1 MSEICCT
8 WLAGNAGP
16 KKPPKIRHLGTIAQ
30 LCRAI
35 SSQLRHVS
43 AIGKKVLNS
52 NTSSTCP
59 DNMVNFGPPT
69 AEIRSGVWGT
79 PVNSNGFHI
88 LAALRHGNS
97 GRQPKFVVLNGGRH
111 LYSAGDHH
119 VGHWPTFIVFSASNQ
134 FTSMLTYGT
143 FCDQC

>member
-1 MSEICCT
+1 MARWKCRPQKTAKNSPSGHHRTTLSGYIFAT
-8 WLAGNAGP
+8 KARIGN
-16 KKPPKIRHLGTIAQ
+16 R
-30 LCRAI
+30 
-35 SSQLRHVS
+35 
-43 AIGKKVLNS
+43 KKVLNS

-69 AEIRSGVWGT
+69 AEIGSGVWGT

-88 LAALRHGNS
+88 LAALLHGNS

-119 VGHWPTFIVFSASNQ
+119 VGHWLTFIVFSASNQ

-143 FCDQC
+143 FCDQCRKTHRL